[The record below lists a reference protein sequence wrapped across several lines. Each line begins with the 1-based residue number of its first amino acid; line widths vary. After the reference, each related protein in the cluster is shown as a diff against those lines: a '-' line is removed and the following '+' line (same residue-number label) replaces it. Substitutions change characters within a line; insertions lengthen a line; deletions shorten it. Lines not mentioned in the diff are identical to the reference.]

1 VFLRETRRTN
11 RDGSVVSYLQL
22 AHNERHPVSGNPV
35 AKVIHSFGR
44 ADQVDRAALA
54 RLVSSISRFLTPQQA
69 VSATAAAGG
78 EVEVLDSR
86 RLGAAWTLDRI
97 WERLGIGAA
106 IRRVAAGRRLDGDAV
121 ERVVFA
127 LVAQRACE
135 PGSKLAATG
144 WVAERVAIQSCPGF
158 TEDAAYAAM
167 DFLLDALDEIAAEV
181 FSSVA
186 HLLNLDLDIV
196 FVDTTST
203 YWETETADELAE
215 LAEDPADDEVTNPA
229 EAGARAFGHSK
240 DHRADLPQV
249 VIAMAVTRDG
259 VPVRCWTFPGNT
271 ADTAIIRTV
280 KDDLCGWGLRRLVW
294 VADRGFASAANRAYL
309 TRGGGHYIHAEKLR
323 HTNTEAAAALARPG
337 RYRTV
342 ADNLRV
348 KEVAVAPGGDGDGDD
363 GARTQRFVICHNPEQ
378 GERDRQVRTNLVTHL
393 QQLIEGSDAWTAR
406 RRDELVG
413 SLRGKPGLRR
423 YLRRTT
429 AGLLRVDQAA
439 IKREAHLDGKWLL
452 RTSDTTLTPDDLA
465 AAYKQLLAV
474 ERGWRDFKGALGLRP
489 VFHYRE
495 DRIRAHIQLCWL
507 ALLLLRVIEN
517 AAGDTWRN
525 VRRELDRMHLV
536 TLATNAGQ
544 VAQRSATTPGQ
555 HAVLQALHLPEPPR
569 FFDFTLPEGR

>member
-1 VFLRETRRTN
+1 
-11 RDGSVVSYLQL
+11 VVSYLQL
-22 AHNERHPVSGNPV
+22 AHNQRHPVSGNPV
-35 AKVIHSFGR
+35 AKVIHNFGR
-44 ADQVDRAALA
+44 ADKVDRAALA
-54 RLVSSISRFLTPQQA
+54 RLVSSISRFLTPEQA
-69 VSATAAAGG
+69 AVAAAATAGG
-78 EVEVLDSR
+78 QVEVLDSR
-86 RLGAAWTLDRI
+86 RLGGAWTLDRL

-106 IRRVAAGRRLDGDAV
+106 LRQVAAGRRYDGVAV
-121 ERVVFA
+121 ERVLFA
-127 LVAQRACE
+127 LVAQRALE
-135 PGSKLAATG
+135 PGSKLAATR
-144 WVAERVAIQSCPGF
+144 WIAERVAIERLVELTDDQ
-158 TEDAAYAAM
+158 AYRAM
-167 DFLLDALDEIAAEV
+167 DFLLDALDEIAAQV

-203 YWETETADELAE
+203 YWETETADDDLELAE
-215 LAEDPADDEVTNPA
+215 PVTDDELDNP
-229 EAGARAFGHSK
+229 EQAGTRAFGHSK

-280 KDDLCGWGLRRLVW
+280 KDDLGGWGLRRLVW

-323 HTNTEAAAALARPG
+323 QTNTEAAAALARAG

-348 KEVAVAPGGDGDGDD
+348 KEVSVAPGGDGDGDD
-363 GARTQRFVICHNPEQ
+363 GARAQRFVICHNPEQ
-378 GERDRQVRTNLVTHL
+378 AQRDQQVRANLVTHL
-393 QQLIEGSDAWTAR
+393 QQLIAGSDTWTAR

-413 SLRGKPGLRR
+413 SLKTKPGLRR
-423 YLRRTT
+423 YLRRTS

-439 IKREAHLDGKWLL
+439 IKREARLDGKWLL

-507 ALLLLRVIEN
+507 ALLLLRMIEN
-517 AAGDTWRN
+517 VTGDTWRN
-525 VRRELDRMHLV
+525 IRHELDRMHLI
-536 TLATNAGQ
+536 TLATDHGR

-555 HAVLQALHLPEPPR
+555 RTLLQALDLPEPPR
-569 FFDFTLPEGR
+569 FFDFATVPTSS